1 MELYALEPTVLL
13 HNRYEILA
21 PIGSGGFSVLYKA
34 YDHEMDAVVA
44 IKEYFP
50 SAIAE
55 RIPHSR
61 DVTVRNDD
69 AGARFR
75 KGLLTFR
82 EEARRMAELGG
93 LHNTVDVLQTFD
105 ENNTGYIV
113 MELLTGQTLLQYLQ
127 TLPNGRYTDIEDAK
141 KIICLVAEALAYAH
155 SKKILHRDVSPD
167 NIFLCSDGRVKLIDF
182 GAARELKEDAALS
195 VVVKAGC
202 TPPEQ
207 YRKNGRQGPWTD
219 LYALGATFYRMLT
232 GTYPETAPDRAFGDR
247 ECPAPSVI
255 NPAVPPYIDALLARC
270 LAYDYTLRVA
280 RASEVIEVLRAEK
293 KLPQPAQILQKRR
306 ALRRTTY
313 ILVSICLVL
322 FLLIALVIYKQ
333 SENLYNIRI
342 APCTIVMEIPTDFSE
357 ESGLLAAAADFQTM
371 YPAIEVRFV
380 PAGTDGADICVFAD
394 DTMPR
399 ASLSEIQSIVGARVQ
414 NDTVT
419 LGYDAQTAYLNLEK
433 AYAQN
438 VPLDAIETAA
448 DIPPEYWAESY
459 DAFLEQTGTCYAWQG
474 SVTRYRDIQT
484 ALPGMYRVLDCGTSM
499 VPVRFCV
506 RPMDGEKNQIHAA
519 MRFLLYLMSERA
531 QEILFVQ
538 NAGIVPAEEGQR
550 AQYFA
555 VFNELA
561 FLQ

>member
-61 DVTVRNDD
+61 DVIVRNED
-69 AGARFR
+69 AGVRFR
-75 KGLLTFR
+75 KGLSTFR

-113 MELLTGQTLLQYLQ
+113 IELLTGQTLLQYLQ

-182 GAARELKEDAALS
+182 GAARDLKEDAELS

-247 ECPAPSVI
+247 ECPAPSEI

-280 RASEVIEVLRAEK
+280 RASEVIDVLRAEK
-293 KLPQPAQILQKRR
+293 KLPQPPLCKAPMGGERTVLPRDFSALPEGGGLYDLLTRRRSARIYTEGELSLLQ
-306 ALRRTTY
+306 L
-313 ILVSICLVL
+313 S
-322 FLLIALVIYKQ
+322 FLLWATQGVRAMRGRAYATLRTVPSGGARHAFETYLLLRHVEGLRPGAYHYLPMEHALEFLHPVERLEDVVSDTLCGQSWAAKASVIFYW
-333 SENLYNIRI
+333 SVVPYRAEWRYGPYAYAPLLVDAGHVGENLYL
-342 APCTIVMEIPTDFSE
+342 ACASQ
-357 ESGLLAAAADFQTM
+357 GL
-371 YPAIEVRFV
+371 
-380 PAGTDGADICVFAD
+380 
-394 DTMPR
+394 
-399 ASLSEIQSIVGARVQ
+399 
-414 NDTVT
+414 
-419 LGYDAQTAYLNLEK
+419 
-433 AYAQN
+433 
-438 VPLDAIETAA
+438 
-448 DIPPEYWAESY
+448 
-459 DAFLEQTGTCYAWQG
+459 GTCGLRAFRHELCCELFGLDGEEEFIVYAAP
-474 SVTRYRDIQT
+474 V
-484 ALPGMYRVLDCGTSM
+484 GT
-499 VPVRFCV
+499 V
-506 RPMDGEKNQIHAA
+506 RPEDT
-519 MRFLLYLMSERA
+519 A
-531 QEILFVQ
+531 QEAAFYQFVEDE
-538 NAGIVPAEEGQR
+538 N
-550 AQYFA
+550 
-555 VFNELA
+555 L
-561 FLQ
+561 